1 MCIPMIHCRHQKNK
15 CFCYAD
21 TKIFRKESEAMKV
34 AVLGFGTVG
43 FGVYEMLKNAGGLE
57 QGPVLVRPGKADQPY
72 KVTSIE
78 EIVNDPSVGAV
89 AEVMGGVEPAFSYAS
104 AVLKAGK
111 HFVTSNKA
119 LVAAKGPELD
129 AIAREKGVAFLFSAA
144 CGGGVPFLHNL
155 ALARESDSI
164 LSFGGILNGTT
175 NYMLDAMQRLHL
187 DYADV
192 LADAQ
197 RLGYAEADPTADV
210 SGLDALRKI
219 MLACAVA
226 YGTLPTDG
234 LLNEGVES
242 VTASDVAHFQSRGYT
257 CRLIASGGRAED
269 GVYAYVE
276 PVLVRD
282 GAAECAVLQ
291 NFNMARYEGGCAG
304 PIVLMGQGAGRWPT
318 ASAVLRDLS
327 GILRGEREMFPA
339 NLRRG
344 EVDNSACSHS
354 YYVRLPAALAGEL
367 PAASAELDGE
377 LCRMIT
383 EPIPVSQ
390 MHFTANRLRK
400 CGASVF
406 FAAVRE

>member
-1 MCIPMIHCRHQKNK
+1 
-15 CFCYAD
+15 
-21 TKIFRKESEAMKV
+21 MKV

-43 FGVYEMLKNAGGLE
+43 FGVYEMLKNAAGLE
-57 QGPVLVRPGKADQPY
+57 QGPVLVRPGKKDQPY

-104 AVLKAGK
+104 AALKAGK

-155 ALARESDSI
+155 ALARESDAI

-226 YGTLPTDG
+226 YDKLPVDG
-234 LLNEGVES
+234 FSREGIES
-242 VTASDVAHFQSRGYT
+242 ITAADVADFQGRGLT
-257 CRLIASGGRAED
+257 CRLITSGGPAGD
-269 GVYAYVE
+269 TVYAYVE
-276 PVLVRD
+276 PVLFP
-282 GAAECAVLQ
+282 ANAPECSVVK
-291 NFNMARYEGGCAG
+291 NFNMAKYNGENAG
-304 PIVLMGQGAGRWPT
+304 AIVLMGQGAGRYPT
-318 ASAVLRDLS
+318 ASAVVRDLCGLGS
-327 GILRGEREMFPA
+327 LEMFRPA
-339 NLRRG
+339 CT
-344 EVDNSACSHS
+344 EVKADNAACIHP
-354 YYVRLPAALAGEL
+354 YYVRVDADKAGRFVFSEKWADGDSMRGIVEPIAVPEMHALAD
-367 PAASAELDGE
+367 S
-377 LCRMIT
+377 
-383 EPIPVSQ
+383 V
-390 MHFTANRLRK
+390 RK
-400 CGASVF
+400 EGGSIF
-406 FAAVRE
+406 FAAVEA

>member
-1 MCIPMIHCRHQKNK
+1 
-15 CFCYAD
+15 
-21 TKIFRKESEAMKV
+21 MKV

-43 FGVYEMLKNAGGLE
+43 FGVYEMLGKAKGLE
-57 QGPVLVRPGKADQPY
+57 QGPVLVRPGKNDAPF

-89 AEVMGGVEPAFSYAS
+89 AEVMGGVDPAFQYAS
-104 AVLKAGK
+104 AALRAGK

-129 AIAREKGVAFLFSAA
+129 AIAREKGAAFLFSAA

-155 ALARESDSI
+155 ALARESDEI
-164 LSFGGILNGTT
+164 LSMGGILNGTT
-175 NYMLDAMQRLHL
+175 NYMLDATQRLHL
-187 DYADV
+187 DYAEV

-234 LLNEGVES
+234 LLHEGIES
-242 VTASDVAHFQSRGYT
+242 VTAADVAHFQSRGYT
-257 CRLIASGGRAED
+257 CRLIAGGGRAED

-276 PVLVRD
+276 PVLLRD
-282 GAAECAVLQ
+282 GAAECSVLQ
-291 NFNMARYEGGCAG
+291 NYNMARYEGANAG

-327 GILRGEREMFPA
+327 GILRGEREMFPKG
-339 NLRRG
+339 LRRG
-344 EVDNSACSHS
+344 EVDNSLCRHS
-354 YYVRLPAALAGEL
+354 YYVRLPAELAGEL
-367 PAASAELDGE
+367 PAASAELDGGVV
-377 LCRMIT
+377 RMIT
-383 EPIPVSQ
+383 EPLAVSQ
-390 MHFTANRLRK
+390 MHFEASRLRSG
-400 CGASVF
+400 GAELF